1 VLLSLAYNVN
11 GKALQEGARAVAI
24 LMMEEA
30 ARGVGIAVRQHVE
43 KSLEPILGKI
53 ETAIEDAKAATEIS
67 KEMAEGAGNLVELLG
82 GTNRQNE
89 QRGDSGLGSVSY
101 AAALKGNVPFSHPNN
116 LAKARARAKQILIDT
131 DPQGEQDTLGEL
143 TEQELVA
150 KANEAISNLEED
162 HDLASIEFI
171 GAKKLANGGIVFD
184 LDTEQAAKWIQA
196 NKNAFT
202 SKFSGTA
209 TIKERALTVIVEY
222 VPLSHSPEALAEMR
236 RIERDSK
243 LPAGSLLATR
253 WIKPIHRRTAGQRT
267 AHVIAKFATTEA
279 ANQSIRD
286 GLIIAGK
293 RTWARRMKREP
304 RRCLKCQKYNT
315 RHIAAGCD
323 SQDTCGTCGG
333 VHRTAQCEEVDPRKF
348 KCMNCNANGHASWD
362 RTCPVFSAACT
373 AAEKSDPEHTYKYF
387 PNENPWT
394 WEQQNTTEEAEDANN
409 PPNRAGAR
417 KMTIQR
423 TEGAE
428 HHNDRHS
435 SDKNHESQQAE
446 PEGSQHRGR
455 SRLRERARGDR
466 RAANPQIGHRDQGW
480 QEREP
485 GEVRQSRLEDYG
497 LGISQER
504 RSAREGNDDNND
516 LNRG

>member
-1 VLLSLAYNVN
+1 
-11 GKALQEGARAVAI
+11 
-24 LMMEEA
+24 
-30 ARGVGIAVRQHVE
+30 VGIAVRQHVE

-243 LPAGSLLATR
+243 LPAGSLLAT
-253 WIKPIHRRTAGQRT
+253 
-267 AHVIAKFATTEA
+267 
-279 ANQSIRD
+279 
-286 GLIIAGK
+286 
-293 RTWARRMKREP
+293 
-304 RRCLKCQKYNT
+304 
-315 RHIAAGCD
+315 
-323 SQDTCGTCGG
+323 
-333 VHRTAQCEEVDPRKF
+333 
-348 KCMNCNANGHASWD
+348 
-362 RTCPVFSAACT
+362 
-373 AAEKSDPEHTYKYF
+373 
-387 PNENPWT
+387 
-394 WEQQNTTEEAEDANN
+394 
-409 PPNRAGAR
+409 
-417 KMTIQR
+417 
-423 TEGAE
+423 
-428 HHNDRHS
+428 
-435 SDKNHESQQAE
+435 
-446 PEGSQHRGR
+446 
-455 SRLRERARGDR
+455 
-466 RAANPQIGHRDQGW
+466 
-480 QEREP
+480 
-485 GEVRQSRLEDYG
+485 
-497 LGISQER
+497 
-504 RSAREGNDDNND
+504 
-516 LNRG
+516 